1 MREWAAYSLE
11 ESGERRTLV
20 VTGPLL
26 ISTIGALDR
35 ELRVF
40 EGEVDAIDLSQA
52 GAIDTVGAWT
62 VLRFARDR
70 DPDDTRRSD
79 ASARRRGASDD
90 STLGCCAGAPRCE
103 YLPRILLG
111 PSLARSRGPV
121 SSRSARGHTS

>member
-52 GAIDTVGAWT
+52 GAIDTVGA
-62 VLRFARDR
+62 
-70 DPDDTRRSD
+70 
-79 ASARRRGASDD
+79 
-90 STLGCCAGAPRCE
+90 CA
-103 YLPRILLG
+103 
-111 PSLARSRGPV
+111 
-121 SSRSARGHTS
+121 